1 MLLMRRSICV
11 ALLLGSLAP
20 LASIAPGS
28 AAEIKIMAPRAIWT
42 VLQEAG
48 PNFERASGHKLNV
61 SVDLAAVVVKRVNDG
76 EEFDIAVAAPAQID
90 GLVKSGKL
98 IADTRTD
105 LTRSGI
111 GVEVRKGAPKPDISS
126 VEAFKKAM
134 LNAKSVG
141 YLKVGTSGQ
150 MVAAMLQ
157 RIGLSDAL
165 KPKVVLPDDDVV
177 SEMVA
182 EGKVEIGMVNISQI
196 LTSPGVDLVG
206 PLPPELQSYIV
217 FSGGVSAK
225 SKAPDAA
232 RELIKFL
239 KGPAVPVIKAQGME
253 PG

>member
-1 MLLMRRSICV
+1 MRPALSQAISFGFV
-11 ALLLGSLAP
+11 AVLAQM
-20 LASIAPGS
+20 APAG

-48 PNFERASGHKLNV
+48 PDFERTTGHKLNV
-61 SVDLAAVVVKRVNDG
+61 SVDLAAVVVKRVNDD
-76 EEFDIAVAAPAQID
+76 EDFDIAVAAPAQID
-90 GLVKSGKL
+90 GLVKGGKL

-111 GVEVRKGAPKPDISS
+111 GVEVRKGAPKPDISTGD
-126 VEAFKKAM
+126 AFKRAM
-134 LNAKSVG
+134 LDAKSIG
-141 YLKVGTSGQ
+141 YLKVGTSGA
-150 MVAAMLQ
+150 MVAAMLA
-157 RIGLSDAL
+157 RIGLTDAL
-165 KPKVVLPDDDVV
+165 KSKVVLPEDDVV

-182 EGKVEIGMVNISQI
+182 EGKIEIGMVNISQI
-196 LTSPGVDLVG
+196 LTTPGVDLVG

-217 FSGGVSAK
+217 FSGSVSAR

-232 RELIKFL
+232 RDLIKFL